1 MALTNKSVVV
11 TGAAHGIG
19 RAYSERL
26 AADGAAVA
34 LLDIDAKR
42 NQEVADAICKNGGKA
57 VAFEADVRDFAS
69 FRSAVDQAAK
79 AFGTLTGIVNNAG
92 MLNVVPITRC
102 NFEDI
107 PDTEWDESF
116 RLNTKSAWYGC
127 KAALPYMRMS
137 GGGRIVNISSIGG
150 RLGVPHLAAYCASK
164 FALTGLSQ
172 SVRAEFARE
181 NILITTVY
189 PGLMRT
195 GSIFNAWFKGQHRSE
210 FTWFAIA
217 GSMPVITMDA
227 ERAASRIVN
236 AAEHGDPELVVGW
249 PAKLAAAAAGVVP
262 GLTAAA
268 TGIANRFLPQPS
280 DDVEGEES
288 HSGWQSASDW
298 APSTLTRLSER
309 AAARNNELP

>member
-107 PDTEWDESF
+107 PDSEWDESF

-127 KAALPYMRMS
+127 KAALPYLRANK
-137 GGGRIVNISSIGG
+137 GGSIVNIGSSTIF
-150 RLGVPHLAAYCASK
+150 RGVPTRAHYVAAKA
-164 FALTGLSQ
+164 ALIGFNRTI
-172 SVRAEFARE
+172 ARE
-181 NILITTVY
+181 LGGDNIRVNLVC
-189 PGLMRT
+189 PGSTLSEEDPTPETIAMRE
-195 GSIFNAWFKGQHRSE
+195 A
-210 FTWFAIA
+210 
-217 GSMPVITMDA
+217 PVKTRCLQRV
-227 ERAASRIVN
+227 ER
-236 AAEHGDPELVVGW
+236 
-249 PAKLAAAAAGVVP
+249 
-262 GLTAAA
+262 
-268 TGIANRFLPQPS
+268 PS
-280 DDVEGEES
+280 DLVGTIAFLMSDD
-288 HSGWQSASDW
+288 SAFTTGQTFLVDGGS
-298 APSTLTRLSER
+298 AF
-309 AAARNNELP
+309 N